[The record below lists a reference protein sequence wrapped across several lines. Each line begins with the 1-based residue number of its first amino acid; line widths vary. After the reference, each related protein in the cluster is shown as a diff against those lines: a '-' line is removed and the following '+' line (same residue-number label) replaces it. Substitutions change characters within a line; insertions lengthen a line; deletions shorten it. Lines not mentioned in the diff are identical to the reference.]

1 MPPSC
6 LYKTRH
12 VWAGFGRLGRLMA
25 RLNQDESKLSPEEK
39 AANEAARMRVID
51 EVPKLV
57 KAMKQFDQ
65 DKSSGA
71 NSQADDPLDD
81 GACLLYGA
89 LNLDEQQ
96 FGQVY
101 GLMQKYAQEARQK
114 GLSGENPTPETAAA
128 LKPMWEQ
135 FKAEIPSILTPEQA
149 RIFAEVIPLI
159 QVEPGKSSFN
169 FKFDHF

>member
-1 MPPSC
+1 
-6 LYKTRH
+6 
-12 VWAGFGRLGRLMA
+12 
-25 RLNQDESKLSPEEK
+25 
-39 AANEAARMRVID
+39 
-51 EVPKLV
+51 
-57 KAMKQFDQ
+57 
-65 DKSSGA
+65 
-71 NSQADDPLDD
+71 LDD

-159 QVEPGKSSFN
+159 QVEPGKASFN